1 MSTQPHKKP
10 RLIIMN
16 KKKEQEISTAP
27 AVGGRTPP
35 RTPPACTRFNNQTWQ
50 EREQW
55 LATYRP
61 IYEQIYKRPL
71 KCIYGTPRE
80 IANTKFA
87 PQQSI
92 LVIEM
97 NNDENRII
105 GIGEIK
111 NQTASEV
118 YRNPSA
124 VVSFPPSAVVS
135 FPPSAVVSF
144 PPSAVVSFATAHST
158 PTSGTVLNPDKNDAA
173 NTPTS
178 GTVLNPDKN
187 DAANRLP
194 SLGGGTPGG
203 TPLKYKIFSDR
214 NYSRYIYIGN
224 TYYATRDELIRNHTT
239 DAQYINEQL
248 INQLPSPQ
256 TPHHQEP
263 NQHTESVIKYLEQI
277 LFKGPKHMK
286 RGSGIT
292 RIPTPQTPQSGHPTS
307 AVRLDRRST
316 RSEE

>member
-1 MSTQPHKKP
+1 
-10 RLIIMN
+10 MN
-16 KKKEQEISTAP
+16 KKEEQEIGTAP
-27 AVGGRTPP
+27 GVGGRTPP
-35 RTPPACTRFNNQTWQ
+35 RTPPAQPIERSSAVGGRTPPACTRFNNQTWQ

-124 VVSFPPSAVVS
+124 VVSLSPSAVV
-135 FPPSAVVSF
+135 PL
-144 PPSAVVSFATAHST
+144 ATAHST

-194 SLGGGTPGG
+194 SQGGGTPTTNRAELPSQGGG

-292 RIPTPQTPQSGHPTS
+292 RIPTPQTPQSGHPTP